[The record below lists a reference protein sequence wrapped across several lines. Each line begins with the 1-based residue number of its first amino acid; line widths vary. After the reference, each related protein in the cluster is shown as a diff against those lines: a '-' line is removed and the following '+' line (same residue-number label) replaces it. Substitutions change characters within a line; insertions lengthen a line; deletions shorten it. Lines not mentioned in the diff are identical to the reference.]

1 MSAGL
6 SRLERRF
13 TKLLIANRGEIA
25 CRVIRT
31 ASRMGL
37 KTVAVFSEA
46 DRDAEH
52 VSLADEAVLVGPA
65 PAAESYLRIDRIIEA
80 AKRTGAEAI
89 HPGYGFLSE
98 NQDFALACLEAGII
112 FVGPPVDAIR
122 AMASKSAAK
131 ALMEQS
137 GVPLVP
143 GYHGVDQDEETL
155 ASEAERIGF
164 PVLIKASAGG
174 GGKGMRVAL
183 DADGLA
189 GAIAAAK
196 REAKAA
202 FGDDRVLIEKYVTRP
217 RHIEVQIFGDTHG
230 NIVSLFER
238 ECTLQRRHQKVVEE
252 APSSALSDDDRERI
266 CAAARAAG
274 AAVGYTG
281 AGTVEFVA
289 NESGFY
295 FIEMNTRL
303 QVEHPVTEAITGID
317 LVEWQ
322 LRVAFGEELPLTQ
335 DEITRS
341 GHAVEVRIYA
351 EDPQSGFLP
360 SIGRIERWRQPQ
372 CGEGVRIDSGFR
384 EGDLISPY
392 YDPMLAKLIV
402 RGADRLQ
409 AFDRLEDAL
418 TGFQVAGVK
427 TNVSFLKALIAHP
440 DVRAG
445 RIDTGFIERELTFLL
460 SGGAAGLDERDLA
473 AATAAVLARETK
485 PPLSPWD
492 LSDGWMMVGRRE
504 RKFTFDAVDVILT
517 YQRYGLTLTTP
528 VGTSPF
534 RMKLRPD
541 GRLDVFF
548 GDAKEVVSAVWS
560 GPEVEISTARGSRKL
575 LLADPFAGEDDTAAD
590 AGHLRAPMPGSVQ
603 QILAAPGEKLK
614 RGEPVLIME
623 AMKMEHTLR
632 APADGILIALRCAV
646 GDFVQEGT
654 ELVEFEIDRETA

>member
-1 MSAGL
+1 M
-6 SRLERRF
+6 
-13 TKLLIANRGEIA
+13 
-25 CRVIRT
+25 
-31 ASRMGL
+31 
-37 KTVAVFSEA
+37 
-46 DRDAEH
+46 
-52 VSLADEAVLVGPA
+52 
-65 PAAESYLRIDRIIEA
+65 
-80 AKRTGAEAI
+80 
-89 HPGYGFLSE
+89 
-98 NQDFALACLEAGII
+98 
-112 FVGPPVDAIR
+112 
-122 AMASKSAAK
+122 
-131 ALMEQS
+131 
-137 GVPLVP
+137 
-143 GYHGVDQDEETL
+143 
-155 ASEAERIGF
+155 
-164 PVLIKASAGG
+164 
-174 GGKGMRVAL
+174 
-183 DADGLA
+183 
-189 GAIAAAK
+189 
-196 REAKAA
+196 
-202 FGDDRVLIEKYVTRP
+202 
-217 RHIEVQIFGDTHG
+217 
-230 NIVSLFER
+230 
-238 ECTLQRRHQKVVEE
+238 
-252 APSSALSDDDRERI
+252 
-266 CAAARAAG
+266 
-274 AAVGYTG
+274 
-281 AGTVEFVA
+281 
-289 NESGFY
+289 
-295 FIEMNTRL
+295 
-303 QVEHPVTEAITGID
+303 
-317 LVEWQ
+317 
-322 LRVAFGEELPLTQ
+322 
-335 DEITRS
+335 TRS
-341 GHAVEVRIYA
+341 
-351 EDPQSGFLP
+351 
-360 SIGRIERWRQPQ
+360 
-372 CGEGVRIDSGFR
+372 
-384 EGDLISPY
+384 
-392 YDPMLAKLIV
+392 LAKLIV